1 MLQCAGHHHPHPE
14 LDEQD
19 LDVPHHPH
27 PELDV
32 PHHPHPELD
41 VSPHPH
47 PVPQSQLLHHVGV
60 SLSGHH
66 SQYDVILPQAQQLY
80 DALFKPQAALVT

>member
-1 MLQCAGHHHPHPE
+1 MLQCAGHHPPHSE
-14 LDEQD
+14 LDVQD

-32 PHHPHPELD
+32 TPHPY
-41 VSPHPH
+41 